1 VAVSTDQAFSK
12 QQLIDFAMS
21 HGFSKT
27 FAVRVFNHFLRAAN
41 ELGLAV
47 EYPCLHRRRPDGE
60 SCEEVHEPVIGV
72 ASHEVVL
79 RVASGGNVSPPATG
93 VTLPAPPSRETAER
107 VRALS
112 RERYGEDLAVV
123 EAAFLARHGRRRRD
137 SLPPVGWEEWH

>member
-60 SCEEVHEPVIGV
+60 SREEVHEPVIGV
-72 ASHEVVL
+72 ASFETLGPEGADGV
-79 RVASGGNVSPPATG
+79 RWFSPA
-93 VTLPAPPSRETAER
+93 AEDTWR
-107 VRALS
+107 LIRGYQVH
-112 RERYGEDLAVV
+112 LA
-123 EAAFLARHGRRRRD
+123 A
-137 SLPPVGWEEWH
+137 